1 MEIYR
6 IGSKIREERIRQK
19 LSQEELS
26 YGICAVSTLSR
37 IETGMQKPGLKM
49 EEALL
54 ERLGCSTE
62 NLVFFASEEEVVKHS
77 LEVDMDF
84 KLMRH
89 EADVKKEIE
98 EYEKLIS
105 EQGASGNL
113 EKQHYLLVK
122 ASYDSYVGG
131 KRPEQCYGMLKKA
144 ILLTMPDF
152 KVRRLHGIRLM
163 TLTEISILNSMAIK
177 LYEMQSMG
185 LAMKYMYFLVEY
197 LERDNI
203 SKDAIVK
210 RYPMLLVNLAMLEAK
225 VRDFRQVLFLCQKGI
240 RFCKEYGR
248 LMPLAEFYYYKAVA
262 YAKFGG
268 IRKALENYEYAIC
281 LCKVSG
287 RNKFAKQIEN
297 EYQNIVKCKHN
308 RTETQHDQLQDTDPP
323 KKTEEKGPSQPEEEQ
338 KTKSVLPV

>member
-62 NLVFFASEEEVVKHS
+62 NLVFFASEEEVLKHS
-77 LEVDMDF
+77 LEVDMGF

-89 EADVKKEIE
+89 EADIKAEMEK
-98 EYEKLIS
+98 YEKLIA

-113 EKQHYLLVK
+113 EKQFYMMVK
-122 ASYDSYVGG
+122 ASYDSYVGE
-131 KRPEQCYGMLKKA
+131 KPSEQCYSMLKKA
-144 ILLTMPDF
+144 LLLTMPDF
-152 KVRRLHGIRLM
+152 KVRRLYGIRLM

-177 LYEMQSMG
+177 LYEMQSTG
-185 LAMKYMYFLVEY
+185 LAMKYMYFLVDY
-197 LERDNI
+197 LEGDNI
-203 SKDAIVK
+203 SKDVVVK
-210 RYPMLLVNLAMLEAK
+210 RYPMLLVNLAMLEAQ
-225 VRDFRQVLFLCQKGI
+225 VGDFRQVFFLCQKGI

-268 IRKALENYEYAIC
+268 IRKALENYGYAIS

-287 RNKFAKQIEN
+287 RNEFAKQIEN
-297 EYQNIVKCKHN
+297 EYQNVITYSKYKKGI
-308 RTETQHDQLQDTDPP
+308 EHDQPQDTDPP